1 MTNPASVASSLSP
14 TVPAEGDPTAT
25 QERVRVPY
33 PVRVLLVVVAMLVNI
48 IVTPMVLGIPLQ
60 LAFNASGKTW
70 PEWILVATGL
80 IMRATPTLGAIG
92 LVWLLMKYIDHRPVR
107 EAGLVVSRRSLPL
120 ALVGIACS
128 LVAIVP
134 AGLALT
140 NAGLLRPETGYVDG
154 GSPLGTFLTVVV
166 LGLLTQ
172 GFPEELL
179 WRGYALQTMRHRPR
193 TALVVSGVVF
203 GAMHFISQAGQ
214 QNVAE
219 HFVYASSAMAFG
231 LLAGALAIVTRS
243 LWPAVGVHFGVHLA
257 YYVAS
262 LFDIGTGP
270 WLWASEALLFGLMA
284 AIVVLVFRRSFS
296 TPIDLGSAGQ
306 PGRAAPPASR

>member
-1 MTNPASVASSLSP
+1 MTNSASVTSTLSP

-33 PVRVLLVVVAMLVNI
+33 PVRLPYPVRVVLVIVAMLVNI
-48 IVTPMVLGIPLQ
+48 LVTPMILGIPLQ
-60 LAFNASGKTW
+60 LAFNATGESW

-154 GSPLGTFLTVVV
+154 GSPLGTF
-166 LGLLTQ
+166 
-172 GFPEELL
+172 
-179 WRGYALQTMRHRPR
+179 
-193 TALVVSGVVF
+193 
-203 GAMHFISQAGQ
+203 
-214 QNVAE
+214 
-219 HFVYASSAMAFG
+219 
-231 LLAGALAIVTRS
+231 
-243 LWPAVGVHFGVHLA
+243 
-257 YYVAS
+257 
-262 LFDIGTGP
+262 
-270 WLWASEALLFGLMA
+270 
-284 AIVVLVFRRSFS
+284 
-296 TPIDLGSAGQ
+296 
-306 PGRAAPPASR
+306 